1 MGGVVVRETGRDAL
15 SEAFRILRSN
25 MTFMNVSSGKEIKCV
40 LFTSSDPHAGKTFV
54 AMNLAMT
61 LAMAG
66 KRVVLI
72 DLDLRRHAL
81 TTHLGRSNSKNG
93 MSGYLAGTITDIDQ
107 LVTNMGFHENLDV
120 ICAGIQPPNP
130 TEMLLSNRL
139 DKLVEQLK
147 ERYDFVFIDST
158 PAMSVADAVITDRLA
173 DLCIYIVRE
182 GVLDRRQLPDI
193 DGSTARRS
201 SITCA
206 SCSTAHAHA
215 AMATGTDTAMVTGM
229 DTVTDTAMATT
240 IRR

>member
-1 MGGVVVRETGRDAL
+1 
-15 SEAFRILRSN
+15 

-66 KRVVLI
+66 KRIVLI

-81 TTHLGRSNSKNG
+81 STTLGRSNSKKG
-93 MSGYLAGTITDIDQ
+93 ITSYLAGTITDIGE
-107 LVTNMGFHENLDV
+107 LITPMEIHKNLDV

-130 TEMLLSNRL
+130 TEMLLSDRL
-139 DKLVEQLK
+139 DKLVAELR
-147 ERYDFVFIDST
+147 ESYDYVFIDST

-182 GVLDRRQLPDI
+182 GVLDRRQLPTSN
-193 DGSTARRS
+193 GFTARRNSATCASYSTAR
-201 SITCA
+201 A
-206 SCSTAHAHA
+206 PA
-215 AMATGTDTAMVTGM
+215 ATDTVTDMATDMATGTDTGM
-229 DTVTDTAMATT
+229 DTTITRRPATASA
-240 IRR
+240 

>member
-1 MGGVVVRETGRDAL
+1 
-15 SEAFRILRSN
+15 
-25 MTFMNVSSGKEIKCV
+25 
-40 LFTSSDPHAGKTFV
+40 
-54 AMNLAMT
+54 MT

-182 GVLDRRQLPDI
+182 GVLDRRQLPTSN
-193 DGSTARRS
+193 GSTARRS

-215 AMATGTDTAMVTGM
+215 ATATGTDTAMVTGM

>member
-1 MGGVVVRETGRDAL
+1 M
-15 SEAFRILRSN
+15 
-25 MTFMNVSSGKEIKCV
+25 
-40 LFTSSDPHAGKTFV
+40 
-54 AMNLAMT
+54 
-61 LAMAG
+61 
-66 KRVVLI
+66 
-72 DLDLRRHAL
+72 
-81 TTHLGRSNSKNG
+81 GRSNSKNG

-173 DLCIYIVRE
+173 DLCISCAKACSTAVSC
-182 GVLDRRQLPDI
+182 PTSN
-193 DGSTARRS
+193 GSTARRS

-215 AMATGTDTAMVTGM
+215 ATDTGTDTAMVTGM